1 MLRLPA
7 LLLLLIASPLFADT
21 DPPAGSAPEALAAE
35 TSAPAQTPAAEAPP
49 AAGDTATP
57 APPETTPMETPPPA
71 VDTPAVPTDAAPLQ
85 PVPPAE
91 PPAPAA
97 PSAAAASAAQAQ
109 AEEQRVFDQ
118 YRHDLISLLAL
129 RTDADLLVAAAEL
142 AYADAKQPG
151 RPAALKSEALLKR
164 AQKFA
169 PDSALVWW
177 VSSFVP
183 CAPGATSCASAD
195 ASAKLQQL
203 DGDNA
208 AAWLPALHAQK
219 DPAKARAL
227 LASMAQASRFNDF
240 WGASVLAVYAALQI
254 LPVPA
259 DVLSHG
265 LNATAARLNFAS
277 SLGGSFMPNYQRLG
291 ETCSGADPTDSA
303 LVGDCI
309 AIAQALEKG
318 GTFRSQ
324 AVGFSIEGALLP
336 PGTARDV
343 LRARLR
349 ANAWQK
355 EKFRELSAR
364 FPREE
369 GLAQIYVDLLRE
381 HGTEPASVTAL
392 LRAQHV
398 ATEPPQGWQPP
409 DRSGSVPDALAH
421 PGH

>member
-1 MLRLPA
+1 MTPRILALSLILACADVGAQPA
-7 LLLLLIASPLFADT
+7 PEPSTSASTANDADAAN
-21 DPPAGSAPEALAAE
+21 PASVPEGTPAPMQAADAAPEA
-35 TSAPAQTPAAEAPP
+35 
-49 AAGDTATP
+49 
-57 APPETTPMETPPPA
+57 
-71 VDTPAVPTDAAPLQ
+71 
-85 PVPPAE
+85 PVSPPPAE
-91 PPAPAA
+91 PTTPEPSPTPAPAPGGPTEVPPGPA
-97 PSAAAASAAQAQ
+97 PVD
-109 AEEQRVFDQ
+109 EQRVFDQ

-151 RPAALKSEALLKR
+151 RPAALKSDALLKR

-169 PDSALVWW
+169 PDNALVWW
-177 VSSFVP
+177 VSSFLP
-183 CAPGATSCASAD
+183 CAPGGAPCASAD
-195 ASAKLQQL
+195 AAAKLQQL
-203 DGDNA
+203 DAENA
-208 AAWLPALHAQK
+208 AAWLPALHAEK
-219 DPAKARAL
+219 DPGKARAL
-227 LASMAQASRFNDF
+227 LASMAQAPRFNDF
-240 WGASVLAVYAALQI
+240 WGASVLAVYNALQI

-265 LNATAARLNFAS
+265 LNAAAARLNFAT

-291 ETCSGADPTDSA
+291 QICTGTDPTDTA
-303 LVGDCI
+303 LAADCI

-324 AVGFSIEGALLP
+324 AVGFTIEGALLP
-336 PGTARDV
+336 AGTARDV

-369 GLAQIYVDLLRE
+369 GLAQIYVDMLRE

-398 ATEPPQGWQPP
+398 PTEPPQGWQPP
-409 DRSGSVPDALAH
+409 DRSGGVPDALA
-421 PGH
+421 PPSGH

>member
-7 LLLLLIASPLFADT
+7 LLLLLVALPLLAAAE
-21 DPPAGSAPEALAAE
+21 PPAA
-35 TSAPAQTPAAEAPP
+35 SAPAALSAETPAPPETTPAETPPP
-49 AAGDTATP
+49 ADTATP
-57 APPETTPMETPPPA
+57 APPETTPVETPPATAGTPAPA
-71 VDTPAVPTDAAPLQ
+71 VPPTDAAPLL
-85 PVPPAE
+85 PALPAE
-91 PPAPAA
+91 TPA
-97 PSAAAASAAQAQ
+97 PSAAATSAAQAQ
-109 AEEQRVFDQ
+109 ADEQRVFDQ

-142 AYADAKQPG
+142 AYADAKQTG
-151 RPAALKSEALLKR
+151 RPAALKSDSLLKR

-169 PDSALVWW
+169 PESPLVWW

-183 CAPGATSCASAD
+183 CAPGAAGCASAD
-195 ASAKLQQL
+195 AAAKLQQL
-203 DGDNA
+203 DADNA

-240 WGASVLAVYAALQI
+240 WGASVLAVYSALQI

-291 ETCSGADPTDSA
+291 ETCSSADTTDSA

-309 AIAQALEKG
+309 AIAQALEKS

-398 ATEPPQGWQPP
+398 PTEPPQGWQPP

-421 PGH
+421 PAGH